1 MERSIV
7 FGVPETTIK
16 IVSELL
22 EEAIDLIE
30 EKTCLFQKQ
39 KKDSLMHRKTWKI
52 GLTRKLGGDT
62 IVTTKTCQ
70 FEMEVL
76 IWNEMRF

>member
-1 MERSIV
+1 MERSNV
-7 FGVPETTIK
+7 FEVPETTIK

-30 EKTCLFQKQ
+30 EKHAYFKTE
-39 KKDSLMHRKTWKI
+39 KDSLCTENLENRIDK
-52 GLTRKLGGDT
+52 
-62 IVTTKTCQ
+62 KTCQ

>member
-7 FGVPETTIK
+7 FEVPETTIK
-16 IVSELL
+16 IVFELL
-22 EEAIDLIE
+22 EETIDLIE
-30 EKTCLFQKQ
+30 EKHAYFKTE
-39 KKDSLMHRKTWKI
+39 KDSLCTENLENRI
-52 GLTRKLGGDT
+52 DN
-62 IVTTKTCQ
+62 KTCQ

>member
-7 FGVPETTIK
+7 FEVPETTIK
-16 IVSELL
+16 IVFELL

-30 EKTCLFQKQ
+30 EKHAYFKTE
-39 KKDSLMHRKTWKI
+39 KDSLCTENLENRI
-52 GLTRKLGGDT
+52 DN
-62 IVTTKTCQ
+62 KTCQ
-70 FEMEVL
+70 FNMEVL

>member
-1 MERSIV
+1 MERSNV
-7 FGVPETTIK
+7 FEVPETTIK

-30 EKTCLFQKQ
+30 EKHAYFKTE
-39 KKDSLMHRKTWKI
+39 KDSLCTENLENGIDKKTW
-52 GLTRKLGGDT
+52 RRYNCDN
-62 IVTTKTCQ
+62 KTCQ
-70 FEMEVL
+70 FKMEVL